1 VATAEVWRSSFRAD
15 YRAALRA
22 ITDPVL
28 IIRGAAD
35 QSAPI
40 DPTGLRTSALVP
52 RRLDKEYPT
61 AGHGLYVTHAEQPGA
76 DLLDFING

>member
-35 QSAPI
+35 
-40 DPTGLRTSALVP
+40 
-52 RRLDKEYPT
+52 
-61 AGHGLYVTHAEQPGA
+61 
-76 DLLDFING
+76 LLDFIKS